1 MRALKKPPITGRPQQ
16 MNFLWHIT
24 RTERAQGNALRGGLC
39 VPVTSTVPALSIDM
53 GKFAHDRGG
62 SDG

>member
-1 MRALKKPPITGRPQQ
+1 

-24 RTERAQGNALRGGLC
+24 SKTLAQGNALRGVLC
-39 VPVTSTVPALSIDM
+39 VPVTSTVSALTIDM